1 MSSSGSMMKIDSQQV
16 TSAIMIMLLGW
27 GAFQLYSMNANL
39 AVVSYKVDENYNMI
53 KPMWQDFLVRSANY
67 DQSGTNA
74 VSNIQVTRGKD

>member
-1 MSSSGSMMKIDSQQV
+1 MMKIDSQQV

>member
-1 MSSSGSMMKIDSQQV
+1 MKIDSQQL

-27 GAFQLYSMNANL
+27 GAFQLYNMNANL

>member
-1 MSSSGSMMKIDSQQV
+1 MMKIDSQQL

>member
-1 MSSSGSMMKIDSQQV
+1 MKIDSQQL

>member
-1 MSSSGSMMKIDSQQV
+1 MKIDSQQV

>member
-1 MSSSGSMMKIDSQQV
+1 MKIDSQQL

-74 VSNIQVTRGKD
+74 VSNIQVTRGED

>member
-1 MSSSGSMMKIDSQQV
+1 MMKIDSQQL

-74 VSNIQVTRGKD
+74 VSNIQVTRGED